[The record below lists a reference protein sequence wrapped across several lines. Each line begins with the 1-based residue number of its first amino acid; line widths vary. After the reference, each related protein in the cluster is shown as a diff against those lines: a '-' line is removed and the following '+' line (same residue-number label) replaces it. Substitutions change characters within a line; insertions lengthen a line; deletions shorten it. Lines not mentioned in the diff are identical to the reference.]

1 MGKTTSAALLAKR
14 ALEAAELRSAS
25 FAKTVSQQCAPS
37 ISLFSGTGSGLR
49 LSCLLYLLEIA
60 AYAYSEVLRRQI
72 QLLRQLLK
80 VLNWLINLFIRLL
93 AQPTHLFAFVC
104 IEREWFVN
112 HGQRPPRS
120 HRQARA
126 DLSRTIQGKD
136 LLQPRTR
143 LRFKT
148 FDKRA
153 LPSHP
158 T

>member
-14 ALEAAELRSAS
+14 ALEAAELRSTS

-37 ISLFSGTGSGLR
+37 ISLFSGTGLR
-49 LSCLLYLLEIA
+49 LSCVLYLLEIA